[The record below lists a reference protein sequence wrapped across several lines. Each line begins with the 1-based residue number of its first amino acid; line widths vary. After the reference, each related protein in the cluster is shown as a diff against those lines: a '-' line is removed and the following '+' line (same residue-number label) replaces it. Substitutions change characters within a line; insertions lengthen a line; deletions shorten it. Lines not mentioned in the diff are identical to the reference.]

1 MSEYYESAE
10 AVTITRKRA
19 LEELGSHGI
28 FDYDNFF
35 NEWGDKKLYSAQEV
49 LDWLGY

>member
-1 MSEYYESAE
+1 MLV
-10 AVTITRKRA
+10 VTGGAGFIGSNLVAA

-35 NEWGDKKLYSAQEV
+35 NECGDKKLYSAQAV